1 MGIPNHIENSIWAA
15 SSKTR
20 AQINGVL
27 INNNASL
34 RDLAAAPRGYQM
46 SHMPA
51 FVRLLIKTWPA
62 FIIVSHLMNFQFR
75 NTTAQQQQQQH
86 IYRMD

>member
-51 FVRLLIKTWPA
+51 FVRLLIKTA